1 MTKIKTANH
10 HWWPMCVSKNWV
22 DENGLINRIQPNGKM
37 AKSPP
42 KKSGV
47 IKGGHNIKLKKGE
60 DSSSPFDTSFE
71 HEFDTADSNFPNVI
85 KWLESLSYTSKFD
98 ENLED
103 RFVPQAYTKKDLDM
117 LTECIVSL
125 AVRNPQNR
133 KGYVSLRESVGGEIS
148 SHKAV
153 EIKLNMVRKQREIV
167 KVIKNSEVKFA
178 VLYSNSKE
186 FIYGDGFF
194 TNIVGNV
201 EAPNFPYMVV
211 PITPNIS
218 VVMVKPSSY
227 RPEIKLSTLVLRDS
241 EIEACNHTIQ
251 IYSKK
256 EVFYKSYK
264 PDIYEDFKCEKH
276 LRYAEIDNPMSILIN
291 SMPGISSFIGFG

>member
-1 MTKIKTANH
+1 MTKIKAANH
-10 HWWPMCVSKNWV
+10 HWWPICVSKHWRE
-22 DENGLINRIQPNGKM
+22 ENGLINRIQPNGRLSKG
-37 AKSPP
+37 PP
-42 KKSGV
+42 KKSGL
-47 IKGGHNIKLKKGE
+47 IKDGHNIKLKQGE

-71 HEFDTADSNFPNVI
+71 DEFDIADSNFPNVI
-85 KWLESLSYTSKFD
+85 KWLENLVYTSKFD
-98 ENLED
+98 DHLED
-103 RFVPQAYTKKDLDM
+103 RFIPQTCTKEDLDM
-117 LTECIVSL
+117 LAECVVSL
-125 AVRNPQNR
+125 AIRSPQNR
-133 KGYVSLRESVGGEIS
+133 EGYVSLIESIGGEIS
-148 SHKAV
+148 SSKAI
-153 EIKLNMVRKQREIV
+153 EIKLNMIRKQREIV
-167 KVIKNSEVKFA
+167 KLIKNSEVKFA

-227 RPEIKLSTLVLRDS
+227 RPDIKLSTLVLRDS
-241 EIEACNHTIQ
+241 EIETCNHTIQ

-256 EVFYKSYK
+256 EIFYKSQK
-264 PDIYEDFKCEKH
+264 PNIYEDFRCEKH

-291 SMPGISSFIGFG
+291 NMPGISSFIGFG

>member
-1 MTKIKTANH
+1 MTKIKAANH
-10 HWWPMCVSKNWV
+10 HWWPICVSKHWR
-22 DENGLINRIQPNGKM
+22 DENELINRIQPNGKLS
-37 AKSPP
+37 KGPP
-42 KKSGV
+42 KKLGLF
-47 IKGGHNIKLKKGE
+47 KDGHNIKLKQGG

-71 HEFDTADSNFPNVI
+71 DDFEIADSNFPNVI
-85 KWLESLSYTSKFD
+85 KWLENLIYTSKFND
-98 ENLED
+98 HLED
-103 RFVPQAYTKKDLDM
+103 RFVPQTCKKEDLDM
-117 LTECIVSL
+117 LTECVVSL
-125 AVRNPQNR
+125 AVRSPQNR
-133 KGYVSLRESVGGEIS
+133 EGYVSLIEGIGGEIS

-178 VLYSNSKE
+178 VLYSYSKE

-227 RPEIKLSTLVLRDS
+227 RPEIKLSTLVLGDS
-241 EIEACNHTIQ
+241 EIEVCNHTIQ
-251 IYSKK
+251 VYSKK
-256 EVFYKSYK
+256 EVFYRSHK
-264 PDIYEDFKCEKH
+264 PNIYEEFRRERH
-276 LRYAEIDNPMSILIN
+276 LRYAEIDNPMSMLIN

>member
-1 MTKIKTANH
+1 MTKIKAANH
-10 HWWPMCVSKNWV
+10 HWWPICVSKHWR
-22 DENGLINRIQPNGKM
+22 DENGLINRIQPNGKIV
-37 AKSPP
+37 STPP
-42 KKSGV
+42 KKSGL
-47 IKGGHNIKLKKGE
+47 IKDAHNIKLKQGE

-71 HEFDTADSNFPNVI
+71 DEFDIADSNFPNVI
-85 KWLESLSYTSKFD
+85 KWLENLVYTSKFND
-98 ENLED
+98 HLEE
-103 RFVPQAYTKKDLDM
+103 RFVPQTCTKEDLDM
-117 LTECIVSL
+117 LTECVVSL
-125 AVRNPQNR
+125 AVRSPQNR
-133 KGYVSLRESVGGEIS
+133 EGYVSLIEGVGGKIS

-227 RPEIKLSTLVLRDS
+227 RLEIKLSTLVLRDS

-256 EVFYKSYK
+256 EVFYKSHI
-264 PDIYEDFKCEKH
+264 PNIYEDFRCEKH

-291 SMPGISSFIGFG
+291 NMPDISSFIGFG

>member
-1 MTKIKTANH
+1 MTKIKAANH
-10 HWWPMCVSKNWV
+10 HWWPICVSKHWK
-22 DENGLINRIQPNGKM
+22 DESELVNRIQPNGKLS
-37 AKSPP
+37 KGPP
-42 KKSGV
+42 KKSGLF
-47 IKGGHNIKLKKGE
+47 KDGHNIKIKQGG

-71 HEFDTADSNFPNVI
+71 DDFEIADSNFPNVI
-85 KWLESLSYTSKFD
+85 KWLENLIYTSRFND
-98 ENLED
+98 HLED
-103 RFVPQAYTKKDLDM
+103 RFVPQTCTKEDLDM
-117 LTECIVSL
+117 LTECVVSL
-125 AVRNPQNR
+125 AVRSPQNR
-133 KGYVSLRESVGGEIS
+133 EGYVSLIESINGVIS

-201 EAPNFPYMVV
+201 EAPIFPYMVV

-218 VVMVKPSSY
+218 VVMVQPSSY
-227 RPEIKLSTLVLRDS
+227 RPDIKLTTLVLTDS
-241 EIEACNHTIQ
+241 EIEVCNHTIQ
-251 IYSKK
+251 IYSRK
-256 EVFYKSYK
+256 ELFYKSHK
-264 PDIYEDFKCEKH
+264 PNIYEEFRLEKH
-276 LRYAEIDNPMSILIN
+276 LKYAEIDNPMSMLIN